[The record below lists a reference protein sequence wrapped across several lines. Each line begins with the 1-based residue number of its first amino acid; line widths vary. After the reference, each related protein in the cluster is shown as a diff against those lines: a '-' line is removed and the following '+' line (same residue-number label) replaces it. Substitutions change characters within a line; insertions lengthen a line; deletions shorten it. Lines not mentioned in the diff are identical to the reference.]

1 MGKLIFLLIFA
12 VSLVLFASQN
22 MNPVHLQF
30 LVWKSQEFSL
40 AMVII
45 LSAVLGAIIAL
56 IATIPIHHRK
66 HRELVKKTRELED
79 LRERVHS

>member
-1 MGKLIFLLIFA
+1 MGKLIFVLVFA
-12 VSLVLFASQN
+12 LSLVVFAYENTQL
-22 MNPVHLQF
+22 VHVQF
-30 LVWKSQEFSL
+30 LIWKSQDFPL

-79 LRERVHS
+79 LREQVH